1 MLVPKI
7 IKISPSFSKLQFAK
21 FGAYFRHRHSVV
33 VVVVVVTDKWETA
46 GDYHGD
52 DERLEVSMFDQWVGA
67 TAQIP
72 EVTTDCALWDDVTAG
87 TATLAEALRTAVVRV
102 LDTLWTV
109 LDILWTV
116 LGTLRTAVVR
126 VLDTLW
132 TVLDTLRTAVI
143 RVLDEDDTHLVHLLH
158 RTAPTDNMNTD
169 VLQRTT
175 SLFSVYC
182 KFIDIR

>member
-1 MLVPKI
+1 MD
-7 IKISPSFSKLQFAK
+7 
-21 FGAYFRHRHSVV
+21 
-33 VVVVVVTDKWETA
+33 T
-46 GDYHGD
+46 
-52 DERLEVSMFDQWVGA
+52 
-67 TAQIP
+67 
-72 EVTTDCALWDDVTAG
+72 LW
-87 TATLAEALRTAVVRV
+87 TAVVRV

-109 LDILWTV
+109 LGTQRTV
-116 LGTLRTAVVR
+116 LDTLWRAVVR

>member
-1 MLVPKI
+1 M
-7 IKISPSFSKLQFAK
+7 
-21 FGAYFRHRHSVV
+21 
-33 VVVVVVTDKWETA
+33 W
-46 GDYHGD
+46 
-52 DERLEVSMFDQWVGA
+52 
-67 TAQIP
+67 
-72 EVTTDCALWDDVTAG
+72 
-87 TATLAEALRTAVVRV
+87 TAVVRV

-109 LDILWTV
+109 LDTLWTAVVRVLDTLWTV
-116 LGTLRTAVVR
+116 LDTLWTAVVR